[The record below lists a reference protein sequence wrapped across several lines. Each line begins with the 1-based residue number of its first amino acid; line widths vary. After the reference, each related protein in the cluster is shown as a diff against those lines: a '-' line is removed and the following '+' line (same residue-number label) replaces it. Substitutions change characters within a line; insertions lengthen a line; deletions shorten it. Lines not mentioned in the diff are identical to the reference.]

1 MSALRQFR
9 MFLARSFQQFS
20 MAHRLRSGG
29 THLALSLVVAV
40 AAAALVFGIWYP
52 APYRSLSGGLHLFS
66 ILIVVDIML
75 GPLATVVVSRPDKP
89 RSEWRV
95 DVALIVCV
103 QLAALAYGLWTMHQ
117 ARPVYLAFEIDRMRV
132 VHSVDVSP
140 KLLARAPEGLQSLP
154 FDGPGLIAV
163 RPFASETEKAQMT
176 IAAIQGLELGFRPDL
191 WIPYETARADVLR
204 AAKPVSELI
213 ARKPAMR
220 AALIQALESAGQS
233 DDAVLLYL
241 PLHGRS
247 EFWTVL
253 LDPANARPV
262 AYLPLDPY

>member
-1 MSALRQFR
+1 MKNWAD
-9 MFLARSFQQFS
+9 
-20 MAHRLRSGG
+20 SGRVAAV
-29 THLALSLVVAV
+29 HLVLSLGVALL
-40 AAAALVFGIWYP
+40 AAWLVFGWWYP
-52 APYRSLSGGLHLFS
+52 APFDQLSGGRSLFTLLVS
-66 ILIVVDIML
+66 VDVVL
-75 GPLATVVVSRPDKP
+75 GPLMTLVVFNRAKSRWHLVGDF
-89 RSEWRV
+89 SV
-95 DVALIVCV
+95 IAFL
-103 QLAALAYGLWTMHQ
+103 QLAALGYGIWTVFE
-117 ARPVYLAFEIDRMRV
+117 ARPVYLAFEIDRIRV
-132 VHSVDVSP
+132 VHAVDVADE
-140 KLLARAPEGLQSLP
+140 LLSSTPLDFKTLPLWGPSLV
-154 FDGPGLIAV
+154 AV
-163 RPFASETEKAQMT
+163 RPFVSATEKTEATM
-176 IAAIQGLELGFRPDL
+176 AALGGVELGFRPDF
-191 WIPYETARADVLR
+191 WMRYEDARADVLR